1 MDSKIHLH
9 SWNTFKFG
17 GSYKKKGVLTPGP
30 TPWNLGGSRGGGL
43 LSVRTCPPFGGSQN
57 FMKREQMLHVLVANI
72 YPAPRFL
79 KSRIRSYGSAP
90 VEVNM
95 RSFLCLF
102 FNA

>member
-1 MDSKIHLH
+1 MHSKIHLH

-17 GSYKKKGVLTPGP
+17 GSSQKKGVLTPGP
-30 TPWNLGGSRGGGL
+30 TPWNLGGSRGGAL
-43 LSVRTCPPFGGSQN
+43 FSVRTRPPFRGSPN

-72 YPAPRFL
+72 YPAPPFL
-79 KSRIRSYGSAP
+79 KSCIRSYGLAP